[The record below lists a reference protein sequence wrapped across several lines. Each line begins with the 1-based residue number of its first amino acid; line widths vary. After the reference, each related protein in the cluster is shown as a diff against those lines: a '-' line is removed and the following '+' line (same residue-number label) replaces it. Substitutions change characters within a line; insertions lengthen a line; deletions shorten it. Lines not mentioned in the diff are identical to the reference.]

1 MCDCWLETSDDAMH
15 IIWIQEK
22 LPKMWNTMC
31 NVWESGHSGNT
42 RPAASWEN
50 ILPKYRYFSLI
61 LRYRLVSKFF
71 IFPHFFQHFQPKKM
85 GKLVNMGNLQEILT
99 ENWLI
104 RNSNFWWIFYPCATH
119 FKFRYFSLKSP
130 KIPSF
135 SWGKGKISTYPHSPM
150 FPIHQ
155 NTCWTS
161 LLLRPVNQHPS

>member
-1 MCDCWLETSDDAMH
+1 MDTGKTTKNVKYNVQCLR
-15 IIWIQEK
+15 IWSFGEYQ
-22 LPKMWNTMC
+22 
-31 NVWESGHSGNT
+31 
-42 RPAASWEN
+42 ASSIMGEYSSKISLFFLN
-50 ILPKYRYFSLI
+50 FAISPCFKILYISSFFPTFSAKNKKWFI
-61 LRYRLVSKFF
+61 L
-71 IFPHFFQHFQPKKM
+71 